1 MIIYDIFL
9 IVQYQVSTTVMDFV
23 VGFALFVFMLELL
36 CFSVATVFLVNK
48 DLYIIG
54 LVPETVLVFEPEN
67 YAVIH
72 APNVVVVVPNQGN
85 TVIIHDA
92 AWRHTWGRKQLIYS

>member
-1 MIIYDIFL
+1 M
-9 IVQYQVSTTVMDFV
+9 
-23 VGFALFVFMLELL
+23 
-36 CFSVATVFLVNK
+36 
-48 DLYIIG
+48 G